1 MKYRTLGRT
10 NLKVSEIG
18 FGAWAIGGGMW
29 GKQDDALSLKSLR
42 RALDLG
48 VNFIDTA
55 AVYGKGHSE
64 QLIAKV
70 YRERAGKE
78 KIFVATKIPPK
89 NWKWPAIHGTPIQ
102 DAFPKNWVREQT
114 EKSLRNLKMDCVDIQ
129 QLHVWAPNW
138 LKELDW
144 LEELTKLRKEGKI
157 RFIGVSLN
165 DYEPNEAL
173 ELVKS
178 EMVDTIQV
186 IYNIFEQAPQDH
198 LFPAC
203 LQKNVGVIARV
214 PLDEGSLTGKFT
226 KQTRFAEDDWRKD
239 YFSPERLEETVE
251 RVEKLK
257 LILFPKKRD
266 GELNPSEIIQNG
278 GKNLGTNSVKEIP
291 SLATLALKFCL
302 SHLAVSTVIPGI
314 RNPQQAEENC
324 SASDGHLLSPETLKQ
339 LQSHRW
345 VRK

>member
-1 MKYRTLGRT
+1 MRNLCKIEKMQYRILGRT

-29 GKQDDALSLKSLR
+29 GKQDDAVSLKALR

-70 YRERAGKE
+70 YKERKGE
-78 KIFVATKIPPK
+78 GKIFVATKIPPK
-89 NWKWPAIHGTPIQ
+89 NWKWPAICGTPIRE
-102 DAFPKNWVREQT
+102 AFPKNWVREQT
-114 EKSLRNLKMDCVDIQ
+114 EKSLRNLKMDCLELQ

-138 LKELDW
+138 VNELEW
-144 LEELTKLRKEGKI
+144 LEELTKLRQEGKI

-165 DYEPNEAL
+165 DRQPEEGL

-178 EMVDTIQV
+178 GLVDTVQV
-186 IYNIFEQAPQDH
+186 IYNIFEQAPQDQ

-203 LQKNVGVIARV
+203 QEKNVGVIVRV

-226 KQTRFAEDDWRKD
+226 KETRFAEDDWRKD
-239 YFSPERLEETVE
+239 YFSGERLKETVE

-257 LILFPKKRD
+257 LA
-266 GELNPSEIIQNG
+266 LNSFQG
-278 GKNLGTNSVKEIP
+278 LP
-291 SLATLALKFCL
+291 SLTNTALKFCL
-302 SHLAVSTVIPGI
+302 SHPAVSTVIPGI
-314 RNPQQAEENC
+314 RNPQQAEQNC
-324 SASDGHLLSPETLKQ
+324 SASDGNLLKPKEIEKLK
-339 LQSHRW
+339 SHRW
-345 VRK
+345 DRK